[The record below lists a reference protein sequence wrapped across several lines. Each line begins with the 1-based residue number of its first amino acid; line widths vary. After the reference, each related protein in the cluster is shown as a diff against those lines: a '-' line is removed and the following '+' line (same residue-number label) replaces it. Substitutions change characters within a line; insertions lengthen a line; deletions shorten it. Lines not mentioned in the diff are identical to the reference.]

1 MSFLSWVAIGLFVS
15 FIANMLLHKKF
26 VFLGREYAVD
36 AVIGVSAAVL
46 TGWLFS
52 TYDMTTTTGVTLFG
66 LVVPI
71 IGAALA
77 LITYHSM
84 AKHLPTS

>member
-1 MSFLSWVAIGLFVS
+1 MTFLSWVAIGFFVS
-15 FIANMLLHKKF
+15 FIANFLLHKKF
-26 VFLGREYAVD
+26 VFLGRDFAVD
-36 AVIGVSAAVL
+36 ATIGILAAVL

-52 TYDMTTTTGVTLFG
+52 TYDPTNASSVTLFG

-77 LITYHSM
+77 LITYHTV
-84 AKHLPTS
+84 AKQLPQP